1 MVSGRTLLLAD
12 DSVTVQK
19 VVDLTFAD
27 EGIQV
32 IAVSDGEQA
41 IARLDTF
48 LPDIVLADVFMP
60 KVNGYEVCDYV
71 KRHDRLSHI
80 PVMLLVGSFEPFDEA
95 EARRVG
101 ADDYLTKPFQSI
113 RQLVQKVGALLG
125 KKPSKETA
133 TQELPPISHIVEPD
147 SSGSDSIE
155 VSTADT
161 RPLSPLSFDK
171 SFTRVA
177 DRHEQSFADLTFEEE
192 HAAIPAQ
199 PEKLTESKHD
209 EIMSPFE
216 SIHEPF
222 GTFAPET
229 SEVVS
234 APFAAQRS
242 TTSINFS
249 HSTDADDALL
259 DLGELDPPSSSVEAD
274 DFILDLR
281 DELSAPQPSNY
292 VPPVE
297 SVLPVTTELA
307 AEPENAR
314 LDDTVAAP
322 PHIDVAPA
330 KPVEVGLLDSV
341 TFSSPISA
349 PTSTTISPEMVE
361 MIARR
366 VVELMSAEVI
376 ERIAWEVVPQLS
388 ELLIKQQLD
397 ERHIKSR

>member
-1 MVSGRTLLLAD
+1 VRRLYFAAD
-12 DSVTVQK
+12 P
-19 VVDLTFAD
+19 
-27 EGIQV
+27 I
-32 IAVSDGEQA
+32 
-41 IARLDTF
+41 DT
-48 LPDIVLADVFMP
+48 
-60 KVNGYEVCDYV
+60 E
-71 KRHDRLSHI
+71 
-80 PVMLLVGSFEPFDEA
+80 
-95 EARRVG
+95 
-101 ADDYLTKPFQSI
+101 
-113 RQLVQKVGALLG
+113 
-125 KKPSKETA
+125 
-133 TQELPPISHIVEPD
+133 
-147 SSGSDSIE
+147 
-155 VSTADT
+155 
-161 RPLSPLSFDK
+161 LSPPVL
-171 SFTRVA
+171 RQVEL
-177 DRHEQSFADLTFEEE
+177 RRE
-192 HAAIPAQ
+192 
-199 PEKLTESKHD
+199 
-209 EIMSPFE
+209 
-216 SIHEPF
+216 F
-222 GTFAPET
+222 G
-229 SEVVS
+229 
-234 APFAAQRS
+234 RYLR
-242 TTSINFS
+242 
-249 HSTDADDALL
+249 DALL

-292 VPPVE
+292 APPVE

-330 KPVEVGLLDSV
+330 KPVETAERTGYSDFAPVVADSSVEVGLLDSV